1 MLLRTEEAAKFL
13 DVQKST
19 MEAWRCRGGGPVF
32 VRYKRAIRYREDDL
46 RDFVLQNLLRSTSDV
61 RGKVREIG
69 G

>member
-32 VRYKRAIRYREDDL
+32 VRYKRAVRYRIEDL
-46 RDFVLQNLLRSTSDV
+46 KDFVLQNLFRSTSDV
-61 RGKVREIG
+61 RGKVG
-69 G
+69 K